1 MFWHS
6 TSKPEYQADT
16 QAKYIRQTWFLDCRF
31 ELILL
36 LFFRLPYFLASVS
49 CGVINLQIGR
59 SKESLFSWIM
69 ICWFS
74 PLCFPH
80 PLSSFQP
87 RPLFLFGL
95 KFATWH
101 SSIQPFCRLIPK
113 TACMFTTVW
122 YNVSALVVTRCAP
135 LPPLLLLNKSQLCQT
150 VILPILNVRTLDNRL
165 VCQE

>member
-1 MFWHS
+1 MPRALDSSDESASPSRGFICGFWDWWNSWSVLRKVWKRKEMFLHS

-36 LFFRLPYFLASVS
+36 LFFRLPYFLASVP
-49 CGVINLQIGR
+49 CRVINLQTRR

-80 PLSSFQP
+80 PPSSFQP

-113 TACMFTTVW
+113 SACMLTQQFGTM
-122 YNVSALVVTRCAP
+122 
-135 LPPLLLLNKSQLCQT
+135 
-150 VILPILNVRTLDNRL
+150 
-165 VCQE
+165 